1 MKVNVSYIN
10 SLYDYEKT
18 IKMIDASIAD
28 GIHADFMD
36 GVYAG
41 EKNFDI
47 QTIKNLFKGIKKD
60 IDVHLML
67 YNPSFYFDVL
77 SNINTK
83 CVYVHPSTSS
93 NIVAD
98 LKKLDALKIEKGIV
112 INPDEDID
120 TFEELYSQV
129 DRVLLMSVVPGKGG
143 QKFLEKTE
151 NRLLKLKKYKE
162 KYNFLIYID
171 GGINDETIKKVSLAD
186 GVISGSFICK
196 SVDYNKQIAKLKT

>member
-10 SLYDYEKT
+10 SLYNYEKT

-47 QTIKNLFKGIKKD
+47 QTINNLFQGIKKD

-67 YNPSFYFDVL
+67 NNPSSYFDAL
-77 SNINTK
+77 SSINTK
-83 CVYVHPSTSS
+83 CIYIHPSTSS
-93 NIVAD
+93 NIGED
-98 LKKLDALKIEKGIV
+98 LKKLDELKIEKGIV

-120 TFEELYSQV
+120 AFEVLYSQV

-151 NRLLKLKKYKE
+151 NRLLNLRKYKE

-186 GVISGSFICK
+186 GVISGSFVCK
-196 SVDYNKQIAKLKT
+196 YVDYNKQIGKLKA

>member
-28 GIHADFMD
+28 GIHADLMD

-41 EKNFDI
+41 KKNFDI
-47 QTIKNLFKGIKKD
+47 QTIKNLFQGIKKD
-60 IDVHLML
+60 VDVHLML
-67 YNPSFYFDVL
+67 YNPSSYFDVL
-77 SNINTK
+77 SSINTK
-83 CVYVHPSTSS
+83 CIYIHPSTSL
-93 NIVAD
+93 NIGD
-98 LKKLDALKIEKGIV
+98 DFKKMDTLKIEKGIV

-120 TFEELYSQV
+120 AFEELYSQV

-151 NRLLKLKKYKE
+151 NRLLDLKKYKD
-162 KYNFLIYID
+162 KYNFVIYID

-196 SVDYNKQIAKLKT
+196 SVDYNKQIVKLKG